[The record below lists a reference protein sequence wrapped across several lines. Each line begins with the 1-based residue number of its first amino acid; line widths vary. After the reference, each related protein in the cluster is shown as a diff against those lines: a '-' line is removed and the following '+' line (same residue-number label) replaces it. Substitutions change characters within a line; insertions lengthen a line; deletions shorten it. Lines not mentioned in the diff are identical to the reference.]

1 MIRDMTKKKVQQ
13 AKLGKILVNGNF
25 EIACGDP
32 YALWQS
38 IFRLKVTGLL
48 YSGEIYS
55 KHWVDRDSRNVICFR
70 APMTC
75 ANNIVPM
82 AVATSEDIDYWY
94 QHIKTMVIFNAWDT
108 AADAM
113 NGED

>member
-1 MIRDMTKKKVQQ
+1 
-13 AKLGKILVNGNF
+13 
-25 EIACGDP
+25 
-32 YALWQS
+32 
-38 IFRLKVTGLL
+38 
-48 YSGEIYS
+48 
-55 KHWVDRDSRNVICFR
+55 
-70 APMTC
+70 MTC